1 MNTQLLPDIIGG
13 VTRIHANSG
22 GPMSRTR
29 TERIRSSLLGSDDGV
44 IRCPRRISLCLRF
57 DRETDLR
64 TLAIDLE
71 MLSDAVSAG
80 VQYQKMQ
87 PDPGPVEYLFALLK
101 GEGLND
107 PEELRERYI
116 LPPGKLIC
124 GPWTNT
130 QDPLFV
136 YEASSYDVLEQALM
150 LGLCTAQI
158 YDPTRPVLWTQ
169 TSLTRAVELFDPGGF
184 YV

>member
-1 MNTQLLPDIIGG
+1 MTTLLPPDIIGG
-13 VTRIHANSG
+13 VRRIHANTG

-29 TERIRSSLLGSDDGV
+29 TERIKSSLLGSDDGV
-44 IRCPRRISLCLRF
+44 IRCSRKISLYLNFSR
-57 DRETDLR
+57 DIAWSIPWPD
-64 TLAIDLE
+64 D
-71 MLSDAVSAG
+71 SAE
-80 VQYQKMQ
+80 VRRQKTQ
-87 PDPGPVEYLFALLK
+87 PDPSPVEHIFALLK

-116 LPPGKLIC
+116 LPPGKMIC

-136 YEASSYDVLEQALM
+136 WDASSYDVLEQALM
-150 LGLCTAQI
+150 LGLCTAQM
-158 YDPTRPVLWTQ
+158 YDPGRPVLWTE

>member
-1 MNTQLLPDIIGG
+1 MNSPQLADTIGI

-29 TERIRSSLLGSDDGV
+29 RERIRSSLLGADDGV

-57 DRETDLR
+57 DRDIAWYIPR
-64 TLAIDLE
+64 PD
-71 MLSDAVSAG
+71 DSAELWR
-80 VQYQKMQ
+80 QKMQ
-87 PDPGPVEYLFALLK
+87 PAPTPLEYLQALLK
-101 GEGLND
+101 GEGLSG

-130 QDPLFV
+130 QEPLFV
-136 YEASSYDVLEQALM
+136 HEASSYDVLEQALM
-150 LGLCTAQI
+150 LGLCTAQM
-158 YDPTRPVLWTQ
+158 YDPGRPVLWTEA
-169 TSLTRAVELFDPGGF
+169 SLRRAVELFDIGSF
-184 YV
+184 YA

>member
-44 IRCPRRISLCLRF
+44 IRCPRRISLWLSFSR
-57 DRETDLR
+57 D
-64 TLAIDLE
+64 TLDAIDWPG
-71 MLSDAVSAG
+71 DSAE
-80 VQYQKMQ
+80 VRRQKQ
-87 PDPGPVEYLFALLK
+87 QLWEEIGLTPVEFAWARLK
-101 GEGLND
+101 REGLSD

-116 LPPGKLIC
+116 LPQGKLLC
-124 GPWTNT
+124 GPWT
-130 QDPLFV
+130 DVGEPVFA
-136 YEASSYDVLEQALM
+136 YYASNYDVLEQALM

-184 YV
+184 YA